1 MKRSI
6 GCMIAI
12 CILLSS
18 ITVSAQIRPFWANGD
33 FNIICDLGIVPK
45 EYREK
50 DINDLVTR
58 AEVVHTLSCLVYI
71 DNNLEPRNNQ
81 ESIYSTLGWE
91 FEDIEN
97 DTEECTIVVW
107 GVEGSIFKGD
117 IENGLHKAN
126 IKDLATYRD
135 VIVMALRTLNSEL
148 LYKDDL
154 SDSFYL
160 DLAEECRMI
169 NYGNLIS
176 SSSVFIEPEELDDN
190 ITWEEFSKIVR
201 TILYIPRFQS
211 GYWGYVNMY
220 FIDDWKK
227 GYRE

>member
-18 ITVSAQIRPFWANGD
+18 ITVNAQIRPFWADGD

-58 AEVVHTLSCLVYI
+58 AEVVHTLSCLVFA
-71 DNNLEPRNNQ
+71 DNYLIPQDNQ
-81 ESIYSTLGWE
+81 DGIYENLGWR
-91 FEDIEN
+91 FEDIESN
-97 DTEECTIVVW
+97 SKDCTIAFW
-107 GVEGSIFKGD
+107 GASMRIFKGD

-190 ITWEEFSKIVR
+190 ITWKEFSKIV
-201 TILYIPRFQS
+201 
-211 GYWGYVNMY
+211 
-220 FIDDWKK
+220 
-227 GYRE
+227 